1 MPTLNRLLTVRQL
14 ADFLGV
20 SPSWVYKRTFM
31 DEIPRLY
38 LNDGALRFDPQAIAR
53 WIKAQPPRRRKKN
66 APGGGRPRKGK
77 RDEAGQGFGEVVY

>member
-14 ADFLGV
+14 ADLLGV

-38 LNDGALRFDPQAIAR
+38 LNNGALRFDPLAIAR
-53 WIKAQPPRRRKKN
+53 WIKSQPPRRQKRRTANNNRN
-66 APGGGRPRKGK
+66 A
-77 RDEAGQGFGEVVY
+77 V